1 MANSDFIFK
10 ITPRESREEY
20 SVTATS
26 GTVLDEEL
34 CKKYP
39 EDAIVRAKQLKAKHG
54 TKYSDA
60 YYLDMGKSIALQEI
74 IGANREIHKRR
85 IVDCP
90 IKDME
95 WAGYSYE
102 EILAMETEG
111 YKIPEDVLQWAH
123 AQQEADVTDYVMVSD
138 ATATEDNVT
147 DATGTNNGELDNL
160 KKKAQQNITKSDKA
174 LEEAAQDIEKYNEI
188 ADKAKKIKDK
198 KEDNYKETMNEISS
212 KTEEWKQLDDKK
224 KTGKLSR
231 SEEKRYKNLSKQL
244 NGTDGSLMKE
254 LQVEHA
260 DLDEFLDT
268 LNGLNNDITEN
279 LSLAQNT
286 IKAGKELGAY
296 EKSYNSD
303 QLPLATS
310 GIVMDGNGK
319 SSDPLYEV
327 KSNEEISELA
337 IEKGSELNE
346 VANNQLAEITNK
358 ENTELSEFA
367 NNYTEL
373 ATETENKTENAMGE
387 QFESNENSEKKQNEP
402 IDFKVSTNISYQN
415 SILATATT
423 LVSTTDLLARDKGVN
438 KNDKELQKELKLAQ
452 KDSAALSKESATTQT
467 KLEKT
472 QSQEDEFLAE
482 LESVQNKAETEE
494 PQSTEADTKVA
505 ENNAQKQ
512 SLTSQITEKQDE
524 SKSLKDLVKKA
535 TVKSS
540 ESTSRGEKL
549 TKALTSRNDNLETR
563 NTNAEKV
570 AQNTQLV
577 GAGTVTKGFV
587 DTAIGTGLQNVGAT
601 LMSNPFTFAEGAML
615 LSLGI
620 SLVQQGEKELAFGT
634 IAMGTG
640 SMGLMATKTATDT
653 NKDANATIKD
663 ANQIFKTNN
672 QEIKEAGEISGPE
685 GQTTQTNEQN
695 TTEQTGETPTE
706 ETTGNVTPTTGETTP
721 TTEEQQPVQAQAT
734 PTSETEENQ
743 ETQSTQANEQQ
754 QNKEPSVSMEFS
766 SQNAVDATATSIKAT
781 ADMVKDER
789 DMNKLTRIVRSQTK
803 QSENLIKNIDSE
815 TAKAATQHSA
825 NLAESESISR
835 QHTTAQNEVQSAQT
849 QEEAMAAQTKAAG
862 LSTQLDAAATKDE
875 QVTLIAD
882 KTVSSSVQ
890 KLAQFR
896 ANTQTMNKDLSA
908 LDKTRSDQFKI
919 AAKTTAV
926 GIGTTALGVAD
937 TNFGAGMMLSGLTLM
952 TNPFTYSMGVAQVIA
967 GEIVTL
973 KGLGEMAT
981 GTVAT
986 ATGTAGAI
994 ANAVTDAVARD
1005 SDTTLK
1011 LANAQN
1017 NELEKKAG
1025 ESSKELEQEP
1035 ETADETDSTNNVDIA
1050 KLPQNENENAE
1061 ENEFLSEISQ
1071 ISASASANINAGESI
1086 LTDDK
1091 ADRKLSRFNTE
1102 SIIESKK
1109 KMKKV
1114 QAVSASSGGKA

>member
-34 CKKYP
+34 CQKYP
-39 EDAIVRAKQLKAKHG
+39 EDAIIKAKQLKAKHG

-74 IGANREIHKRR
+74 IGANREIHKKR

-90 IKDME
+90 IKDVE

-111 YKIPEDVLQWAH
+111 YKIPEEVLQWAH

-147 DATGTNNGELDNL
+147 DATGTNNNELDNL

-212 KTEEWKQLDDKK
+212 KTEEWKKLDDKK
-224 KTGKLSR
+224 KSGKLSR

-254 LQVEHA
+254 LQIEHA
-260 DLDEFLDT
+260 DLDEFLAT
-268 LNGLNNDITEN
+268 LNGLNNDIAEN

-296 EKSYNSD
+296 EKNYNSD

-337 IEKGSELNE
+337 IEKGSELDE

-387 QFESNENSEKKQNEP
+387 QFESNENSENTQNKP
-402 IDFKVSTNISYQN
+402 VDYKVSTKISYQN

-423 LVSTTDLLARDKGVN
+423 LVSTTDLLARDKSVG

-472 QSQEDEFLAE
+472 QNQEDEFLAE
-482 LESVQNKAETEE
+482 LESVQNKAESKE
-494 PQSTEADTKVA
+494 PQAETKAA

-512 SLTSQITEKQDE
+512 SLTSQIAEKQDE

-540 ESTSRGEKL
+540 ESTSKGEKL
-549 TKALTSRNDNLETR
+549 TKALTSRNDNLESR

-570 AQNTQLV
+570 AENTQIV

-601 LMSNPFTFAEGAML
+601 LMASPFTFAEGAML
-615 LSLGI
+615 MSLGV
-620 SLVQQGEKELAFGT
+620 SLTQQGEKELVFGT

-640 SMGLMATKTATDT
+640 TMGLVATKTATNT
-653 NKDANATIKD
+653 NEDANETIKE

-672 QEIKEAGEISGPE
+672 QEIKEAGEVSGSE
-685 GQTTQTNEQN
+685 GQTEQTNDQN
-695 TTEQTGETPTE
+695 TTEQTGNETGETPTP
-706 ETTGNVTPTTGETTP
+706 ETTGDIQPTTSEATP
-721 TTEEQQPVQAQAT
+721 TTEEQPVQEET
-734 PTSETEENQ
+734 PTSETEENN
-743 ETQSTQANEQQ
+743 ETQPTQANEQK

-766 SQNAVDATATSIKAT
+766 SQNAIDATATSIKAT

-849 QEEAMAAQTKAAG
+849 QEEAMAAQTKASG
-862 LSTQLDAAATKDE
+862 LSAQLDAAASKDE
-875 QVTLIAD
+875 QVTFIAD
-882 KTVSSSVQ
+882 KTVSNSVQ

-908 LDKTRSDQFKI
+908 LDKTRANQLNI

-952 TNPFTYSMGVAQVIA
+952 SNPFTYSIGVAQVIA

-973 KGLGEMAT
+973 KGLGEIAT

-1025 ESSKELEQEP
+1025 ESSKELGQEP
-1035 ETADETDSTNNVDIA
+1035 TTSDETDSTNDVDIE

-1071 ISASASANINAGESI
+1071 ISASASANINASDSI